1 MLPMK
6 LDIPL
11 QSAVTITIDPV
22 RKVLSITDDDS
33 PDPSPGYVASRHVWN
48 KADGTASA
56 LRDHGRDASPRLAP
70 PAAAL
75 IGRLITRKLTW
86 AGMLAGVC
94 FLSFMY
100 ARHSG
105 PSAHPAPQGSLAG
118 SLAVQQVP
126 SSLKLPSPP
135 RADGT
140 PPAAAASPNAAFGLD

>member
-1 MLPMK
+1 MK

-22 RKVLSITDDDS
+22 RKVLSITDEDS

-48 KADGTASA
+48 ETDGQARA

-75 IGRLITRKLTW
+75 ISRLFTRKLTW
-86 AGMLAGVC
+86 AGMLAGFC
-94 FLSFMY
+94 FLGFMY

-105 PSAHPAPQGSLAG
+105 PSAHPAPQGSLT
-118 SLAVQQVP
+118 VQQAP
-126 SSLKLPSPP
+126 PSLKLPSPP
-135 RADGT
+135 RMEVT